1 MATTAMGMEETV
13 TDRERD
19 DIDLATAAEQS
30 SEVEEAQEGNV
41 YDRDEDSVEPA
52 EQVAMNL
59 DDQGDP
65 DVESDLQAQIDA
77 NLEANDPEADALVD
91 DALDID
97 SADEADASVAATDDE
112 ADIEAEE
119 EAQDDDDVTPY
130 VGPEPTGG
138 EDEPVSAEDAQVAA
152 DVAEMQDAATQEV
165 DQDRIDADVDITL
178 DTTVRGGEFPDFA
191 SNGATD
197 DLDDDDTQGE
207 GVPDAETDADA
218 ASGPSDVNVTPDE
231 ASVEPAS
238 ADALDAEAD
247 DDADT
252 ADEAVQGASAE
263 AAGIPTETEQP
274 LGTTSGARSE
284 GEIGDEALSGEA
296 FDDATAAVEEAEE
309 TEIDPYEAF
318 RSELRAKPGKWYVIH
333 SYAGFEKRVKSNIEN
348 RKVSMAMEDYV
359 FQVEV
364 PMEDVVEIKNGQ
376 RKLVNR
382 VRIPGYVLVRM
393 DLNEDSWSVVRH
405 TPGVTGFV
413 GNSHNPTP
421 LRFEEAFS
429 MLKSLVQIVEAP
441 VKAGAKGA
449 KTTAR
454 SIPQEVDFEVGE
466 TITIKEGS
474 FAGLPGSI
482 SDIRPESGKLT
493 VLVSLF
499 ERETPVE
506 LSFDQVTK
514 L

>member
-1 MATTAMGMEETV
+1 MADTH
-13 TDRERD
+13 RD

-30 SEVEEAQEGNV
+30 SEDDEAQEGNELAG
-41 YDRDEDSVEPA
+41 DESSVEPA
-52 EQVAMNL
+52 EQLAIHV
-59 DDQGDP
+59 DGEGDP
-65 DVESDLQAQIDA
+65 DIESDLNAALDA
-77 NLEANDPEADALVD
+77 VATAVDPEADAIVD
-91 DALDID
+91 DALEVG
-97 SADEADASVAATDDE
+97 SLDEADASVAATDDE

-119 EAQDDDDVTPY
+119 EALEEPEIAPY
-130 VGPEPTGG
+130 TGEEPDAG
-138 EDEPVSAEDAQVAA
+138 DEVVDPAA
-152 DVAEMQDAATQEV
+152 DDA
-165 DQDRIDADVDITL
+165 
-178 DTTVRGGEFPDFA
+178 
-191 SNGATD
+191 GA
-197 DLDDDDTQGE
+197 
-207 GVPDAETDADA
+207 
-218 ASGPSDVNVTPDE
+218 
-231 ASVEPAS
+231 EPA
-238 ADALDAEAD
+238 E
-247 DDADT
+247 
-252 ADEAVQGASAE
+252 V
-263 AAGIPTETEQP
+263 
-274 LGTTSGARSE
+274 
-284 GEIGDEALSGEA
+284 
-296 FDDATAAVEEAEE
+296 
-309 TEIDPYEAF
+309 DPYEAF
-318 RSELRAKPGKWYVIH
+318 RKELKAKPGKWYVIH
-333 SYAGFEKRVKSNIEN
+333 SYAGFEKRVKQNIEN

-382 VRIPGYVLVRM
+382 VRIPGYVLVLM

-413 GNSHNPTP
+413 GNSHNPTA

-441 VKAGAKGA
+441 VKAGAKGG

-482 SDIRPESGKLT
+482 SEIKPESGKLT

>member
-1 MATTAMGMEETV
+1 M
-13 TDRERD
+13 REPVSDNHRD

-30 SEVEEAQEGNV
+30 SEDDEFQEGSPLAA
-41 YDRDEDSVEPA
+41 DESSVGSAEHAAIHVEDDS
-52 EQVAMNL
+52 
-59 DDQGDP
+59 DDEGD
-65 DVESDLQAQIDA
+65 LAGL
-77 NLEANDPEADALVD
+77 LEALDAAMDPEADAIVD

-119 EAQDDDDVTPY
+119 EALEEPDVTPY
-130 VGPEPTGG
+130 DGPELGDDT
-138 EDEPVSAEDAQVAA
+138 VLAEDGAA
-152 DVAEMQDAATQEV
+152 DD
-165 DQDRIDADVDITL
+165 
-178 DTTVRGGEFPDFA
+178 
-191 SNGATD
+191 
-197 DLDDDDTQGE
+197 
-207 GVPDAETDADA
+207 
-218 ASGPSDVNVTPDE
+218 
-231 ASVEPAS
+231 
-238 ADALDAEAD
+238 
-247 DDADT
+247 
-252 ADEAVQGASAE
+252 
-263 AAGIPTETEQP
+263 ETE
-274 LGTTSGARSE
+274 
-284 GEIGDEALSGEA
+284 
-296 FDDATAAVEEAEE
+296 V
-309 TEIDPYEAF
+309 DPYEAF
-318 RSELRAKPGKWYVIH
+318 RAELKSKPGKWYVIH
-333 SYAGFEKRVKSNIEN
+333 SYAGFEKRVKQNIEN
-348 RKVSMAMEDYV
+348 RRVSMTMEDFIY
-359 FQVEV
+359 QVEV

-382 VRIPGYVLVRM
+382 VRIPGYVLVLM

-421 LRFEEAFS
+421 LRFEEAFN

-441 VKAGAKGA
+441 SKAGATKGGKA
-449 KTTAR
+449 ATRA
-454 SIPQEVDFEVGE
+454 IPAEIDFEVGE

-482 SDIRPESGKLT
+482 SEIKPESGKLT